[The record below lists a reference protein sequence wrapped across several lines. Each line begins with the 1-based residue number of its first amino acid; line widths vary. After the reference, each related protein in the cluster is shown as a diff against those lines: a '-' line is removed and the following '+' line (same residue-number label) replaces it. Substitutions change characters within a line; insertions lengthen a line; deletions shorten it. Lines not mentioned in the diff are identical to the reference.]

1 MKIDIMKYT
10 EKVSNKLNELLEKTY
25 DAKEGFT
32 LAAEK
37 VDNPSVKSFLESKA
51 DQRKN
56 FAGELRQEIMQY
68 GELPDEDGSFAA
80 NAHRTWMNIKTA
92 LSSNNEER
100 ILEEVQFG
108 EKASLDEYNDI
119 LNDDDC
125 TFPTSTEALLKKQ
138 RSAIEAAINTA
149 KRYEELVS

>member
-1 MKIDIMKYT
+1 MKNDIMKYT

-25 DAKEGFT
+25 DAEKGFS

-37 VDNPSVKSFLESKA
+37 VDNPSVKSFLESKIT
-51 DQRKN
+51 QRRN
-56 FAGELRQEIMQY
+56 FANELKNEIREY
-68 GELPDEDGSFAA
+68 GQVPEDDGSFAA
-80 NAHRTWMNIKTA
+80 GAHRTWMNIKTA
-92 LSSNNEER
+92 LSSENEER

-125 TFPTSTEALLKKQ
+125 TFPPSTEALLKKQ
-138 RSAIEAAINTA
+138 KSAIEAAINTA

>member
-1 MKIDIMKYT
+1 MKYT
-10 EKVSNKLNELLEKTY
+10 EKVSNCLNELLEKTY

-37 VDNPSVKSFLESKA
+37 VDNPSIKSFLESKA
-51 DQRKN
+51 DQRRN
-56 FAGELRQEIMQY
+56 FASELRQEIMQY
-68 GELPDEDGSFAA
+68 GELPEEDGSFAA

-119 LNDDDC
+119 LNDDDY
-125 TFPTSTEALLKKQ
+125 TFPPSTEALLKKQ